1 MKRLLLLF
9 IPVCM
14 AFVSCVPS
22 RMHNELKAKKAAC
35 DEENEGLKAA
45 NLQLS
50 TRQAELQSMVDE
62 LKSKLAALESDT
74 AIAGVALRSAKE
86 SYEKVNAQYQALLK
100 DGPNAASNAEATRK
114 LIRDLQQTQEELQRK
129 EDELTKKART
139 LGEKEASLKEI
150 SGELD
155 AKNRRLAELEQMLAA
170 KDSAV
175 KALRNSVSNALLG
188 YKDKGLTV
196 EMKNGKVYVMMEER
210 LLFATGST
218 VVDPKGVEAI
228 RDLGKVLETN
238 TDINILIEGHTD
250 NVPMKGTGEIRDNW
264 DLSVM
269 RATSVVKILLSNSKV
284 NPLRLT
290 AAGRGEF
297 MPVDKANTADARKKN
312 RRIEIILTPQLD
324 EILKLLETH

>member
-1 MKRLLLLF
+1 MNRLVYLLF
-9 IPVCM
+9 AVSL
-14 AFVSCVPS
+14 AAVSCVPS
-22 RMHNELKAKKAAC
+22 RLHNELKAKKAAC
-35 DEENEGLKAA
+35 DEENEGLKAT

-50 TRQAELQSMVDE
+50 MKQAELEAVLTD
-62 LKSKLAALESDT
+62 LKERIAALEADT
-74 AIAGVALRSAKE
+74 AVLGPAWRSSKE
-86 SYEKVNAQYQALLK
+86 AYEKVNAQYQALLK
-100 DGPNAASNAEATRK
+100 DGPNAASNSEATRK

-129 EDELTKKART
+129 EDELTKKARV
-139 LGEKEASLKEI
+139 LSEKEASLKEV
-150 SGELD
+150 SGELE

-238 TDINILIEGHTD
+238 PDINILIEGHTD

-297 MPVDKANTADARKKN
+297 MPGDKANTAEARKKN